1 MPDLIA
7 PNGSPLWVPRGEEN
21 AYIKIG
27 YRPTPTTVEVT
38 PVPHAVE
45 VAKQEN
51 PEPIRVNVN
60 SADLKAL
67 SSLPKL
73 TTAIARTTITNR
85 PYESVPDLIEKVP
98 GFDWLAIESR
108 LEF

>member
-27 YRPTPTTVEVT
+27 YRPVPATVEVT

-51 PEPIRVNVN
+51 LEPVRVNVN
-60 SADLKAL
+60 SADLKTL

-73 TTAIARTTITNR
+73 TTAIARSTITNR